1 MLYLYCSVKCYF
13 LYTDI
18 AQTDTNAVQT
28 NNAVPKNNAN
38 TSNML
43 LSPLLINMFVFM
55 FFCGWCT

>member
-1 MLYLYCSVKCYF
+1 MHRFGKMLFSIYRYCPNRYN
-13 LYTDI
+13 I

-43 LSPLLINMFVFM
+43 LSPLLIKI
-55 FFCGWCT
+55 